1 MIELLF
7 EILFE
12 VIFMPIFE
20 LLYKCILS
28 GYMYVFVGL
37 IPLKKRSQK
46 AENIIK
52 IILIILAVILFIGLI
67 VGIVL
72 LSSNINNIIG
82 SVLILTFLGFLL
94 IGFLLKLFALI
105 RKRNKKYR

>member
-1 MIELLF
+1 
-7 EILFE
+7 
-12 VIFMPIFE
+12 MPIFE

-37 IPLKKRSQK
+37 IPSKKCSQK
-46 AENIIK
+46 IENTIRI
-52 IILIILAVILFIGLI
+52 IILILTVILFIGFI
-67 VGIVL
+67 VGIFL
-72 LSSNINNIIG
+72 LDSNINNIIG